1 MFQTILVGTDGSDT
15 ARLAV
20 EHAVTLAGK
29 LEAEVTVV
37 SAHPPQDR
45 EIALALLRDVEV
57 EHGRRVRLA
66 TRAVPGPAADA
77 LVSVAGEG
85 RFDLVVVGNRGMDR
99 AARILGV
106 SVPQRVSQR
115 SPSSVLIVD
124 TVRAQPATW
133 GSVVVGADGSPAS
146 EATVETAFDL
156 CGPLGADLTIAIADT
171 GRRAGD
177 HLLRTLLE
185 RYPGASGVVLEGP
198 ATDALAK
205 LAESRPYDL
214 LVMSGRV
221 ISGPKRLLGSVPA
234 RVSRRARTSV
244 LIVNTAGIRRA
255 RPRPG
260 KGVADG

>member
-29 LEAEVTVV
+29 LGAEVTVV

-45 EIALALLRDVEV
+45 QIALALLRDVEV
-57 EHGRRVRLA
+57 EHGRRVGLA
-66 TRAVPGPAADA
+66 TRAVPGPAAEA
-77 LVSVAGEG
+77 LLSVAGEG
-85 RFDLVVVGNRGMDR
+85 RFDLVVVGNRGMER

-106 SVPQRVSQR
+106 SVPQRVSHR

-124 TVRAQPATW
+124 SIRAQPPEW
-133 GSVVVGADGSPAS
+133 GSVLVSADGSPAA
-146 EATVETAFDL
+146 EAAVEVAYGL
-156 CGPLGADLTIAIADT
+156 CAPLGADLTIAVVSAS
-171 GRRAGD
+171 RRAGD
-177 HLLRTLLE
+177 DLLRSFLD

-205 LAESRPYDL
+205 LAESRQYDL
-214 LVMSGRV
+214 LVMSSRGM
-221 ISGPKRLLGSVPA
+221 SGPKRLLGSVPA
-234 RVSRRARTSV
+234 RVARHARTSV
-244 LIVNTAGIRRA
+244 LIVHTAGSRRA

-260 KGVADG
+260 KGAADG